1 MIKCICLQMLRLAK
15 ASLTTHFPLVPP
27 PDKRLEEAVHSSTH
41 LVKNGMSQAI
51 QHPRV
56 RLYFRQGRRAQSDG
70 QHKPLPG
77 SKRVN
82 LCRVGGAPWCHSSG
96 LASVPRILRG
106 GRTPAQ
112 RLDGRGQAERRS
124 HRRETQCES
133 ALGGARVHGARGR
146 RDCG

>member
-96 LASVPRILRG
+96 LASTPGVCQEFCVVG
-106 GRTPAQ
+106 GHLPNDLMVEARQNAGLT
-112 RLDGRGQAERRS
+112 GERRS
-124 HRRETQCES
+124 ASQR
-133 ALGGARVHGARGR
+133 
-146 RDCG
+146 